1 MNRIKLFENFRSGI
15 DIDDLPIGT
24 FVILDASNYNFEI
37 EKDQKEIEN
46 SVGEIIDKNVK
57 ILKDLELDDPGN
69 FAPYEVMYS
78 FGSIYAWDDYILD
91 SSQTNKDIEIRG
103 LTKKYNL

>member
-1 MNRIKLFENFRSGI
+1 MNIKLFENFRSGI

-24 FVILDASNYNFEI
+24 FVIVDGAYYNFEI

-46 SVGEIIDKNVK
+46 SIGEIIDKNV
-57 ILKDLELDDPGN
+57 ELDDPRN
-69 FAPYEVMYS
+69 FAPYLVKYN
-78 FGSIYAWDDYILD
+78 FGSIYVWDDYILD